1 MEDCP
6 LSGLFKCLRI
16 AILAIAVVSLG
27 SAHGFADD
35 QRPEVDL
42 LLALGVDISYSMDED
57 EQHLQRGGYVD
68 ALTSKAV
75 QEAIAAGVRGKIA
88 ITYYEWAGTGERRI
102 LMPWTLIDGPRAAE
116 AFADTLST
124 QSFRRASRTSV
135 SGAVD
140 YGLDLIEQAPFRAA
154 RRVIDISG
162 DGPNNHGRPVEA
174 ARNEAVAKGIVING
188 LPIMFQRRFNPV
200 FDIENLD
207 QYYADCV
214 TGGTGSFVIP
224 VADQDQFTSATR
236 QKLLRE
242 IADLGGPARL
252 IKIADRAKTDCLI
265 GEKMW
270 MRRFGGD

>member
-1 MEDCP
+1 M
-6 LSGLFKCLRI
+6 LSFSHCVRVCL
-16 AILAIAVVSLG
+16 VSLSVAFIPA
-27 SAHGFADD
+27 SAIRADD
-35 QRPEVDL
+35 AKPEVDL

-75 QEAIAAGVRGKIA
+75 QDAIAAGVTGRIA

-102 LMPWTLIDGPRAAE
+102 LMPWTLIDGPASAK
-116 AFADTLST
+116 AFADALRDKSY
-124 QSFRRASRTSV
+124 RRASRTSV
-135 SGAVD
+135 SGAID
-140 YGLDLIEQAPFRAA
+140 YGMDILADAPFKGQ

-162 DGPNNHGRPVEA
+162 DGPNNHGRPVES
-174 ARNEAVAKGIVING
+174 ARNEAVDQGVVING
-188 LPIMFQRRFNPV
+188 LPILFQRRFNPS
-200 FDIENLD
+200 FDIDNLD

-214 TGGTGSFVIP
+214 IGGTGSFVIP
-224 VADQDQFTSATR
+224 VADQEQFTSATR

-242 IADLGGPARL
+242 IADLGPEPRL
-252 IKIADRAKTDCLI
+252 MRVADRPKADCMI